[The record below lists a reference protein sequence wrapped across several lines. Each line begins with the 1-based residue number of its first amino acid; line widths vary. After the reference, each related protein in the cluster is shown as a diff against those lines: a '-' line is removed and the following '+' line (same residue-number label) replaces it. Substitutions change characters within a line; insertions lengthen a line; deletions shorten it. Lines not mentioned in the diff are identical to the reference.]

1 MRIQESDSESDNDD
15 TVNSDYSENMPMAR
29 VMAAER
35 AATVGSSSTTMANAS
50 ASNPSVSSTPVPT
63 FKPHRTKAEI
73 LTEIVSDNLIRF
85 ACDL

>member
-1 MRIQESDSESDNDD
+1 MYYTQESDSESDNDD

-29 VMAAER
+29 VMAER
-35 AATVGSSSTTMANAS
+35 ATVGSSSTTANVNAS
-50 ASNPSVSSTPVPT
+50 ASSPVSTSVPT